1 MACCRR
7 FDVGL
12 RDACAVRDGNG
23 GEPAGILC
31 ELIDLRSILL
41 RNAETVVRS
50 EAKTGRCVV
59 TNEAPLTGGFGAEV
73 AAFTQER
80 AFLGLEAPVM
90 RVMGNDTPFPCANE
104 AICVPNHRKV
114 LDGIR
119 AVVKF

>member
-7 FDVGL
+7 VDVGL

-31 ELIDLRSILL
+31 ELIDLRSIQA
-41 RNAETVVRS
+41 RNTETVVRS
-50 EAKTGRCVV
+50 EAKTGRCV
-59 TNEAPLTGGFGAEV
+59 EAPLTGGFGAEV

-90 RVMGNDTPFPCANE
+90 RVTGNDTPFPFANE
-104 AICVPNHRKV
+104 AICVPWKV